1 MSDLVDNAN
10 ATAEYLAGLAVK
22 DARTKRQGPKPTG
35 HCLNCGE
42 TLNGERRWCDKDCA
56 SDWEKLKARGIA

>member
-22 DARTKRQGPKPTG
+22 EARTNKKGPEPTG

-42 TLNGERRWCDKDCA
+42 DLSDSRRWCDKDCA
-56 SDWEKLKARGIA
+56 SDWEKLNNRGVA